1 MATALLITRQDLVR
15 YSVLDGNVD
24 TDKFIG
30 FVKKAQDIHIQS
42 MLGTRLLEKIQAD
55 IIAGTLAEP
64 YITLLEDYIK
74 PCLIDFAIVE
84 YLPQAAYTVANKGV
98 YKHNSENS
106 ESVSKEELD
115 FLMEQYRQTAMNYK
129 ERFIDYVINNSS
141 SFPEYYQNT
150 SPDVFPDQN
159 TNMTGWV
166 I

>member
-30 FVKKAQDIHIQS
+30 FVKKAQDIHIQA

-64 YITLLEDYIK
+64 YI
-74 PCLIDFAIVE
+74 
-84 YLPQAAYTVANKGV
+84 
-98 YKHNSENS
+98 
-106 ESVSKEELD
+106 SKEELD

>member
-30 FVKKAQDIHIQS
+30 FVKKAQDIHIQA

-55 IIAGTLAEP
+55 IIADTLAEP

-84 YLPQAAYTVANKGV
+84 YLPQAAYTIANKGV
-98 YKHNSENS
+98 YKHSSENS

-115 FLMEQYRQTAMNYK
+115 FLMEKYRQTAMNYK
-129 ERFIDYVINNSS
+129 ERFVDYVINNSS
-141 SFPEYYQNT
+141 SFPEYYQNQ